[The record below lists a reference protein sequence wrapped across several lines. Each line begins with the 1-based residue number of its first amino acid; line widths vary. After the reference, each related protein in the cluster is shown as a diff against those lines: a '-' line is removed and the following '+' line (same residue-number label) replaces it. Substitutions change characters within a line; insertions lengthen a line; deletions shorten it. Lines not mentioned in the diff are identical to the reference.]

1 MVGMLSLRVRRII
14 KVVHIISGVAVLGD
28 VWGLALMHIEA
39 LGSGSLSVEKASFR
53 FTTLMVFAG
62 GVPFSLISLGSGLI
76 LAVFGGWGLRQPW
89 VLIKLLLQLGI
100 LATGALF
107 IAPILMNAPKAAT
120 LTGSHQRFLLL
131 LLMQGTMLLVA
142 TVLAVFKPGTRRAAK
157 PPGVLVQDSPARA
170 SGSATSSAVADGS

>member
-1 MVGMLSLRVRRII
+1 MVDMLSPPMRRIV

-28 VWGLALMHIEA
+28 VWGLALMHMEA
-39 LGSGSLSVEKASFR
+39 LGSGSLPVEKASFR

-62 GVPFSLISLGSGLI
+62 GVPFSVISLGSGLI
-76 LAVFGGWGLRQPW
+76 LALFGGWGFRQPW
-89 VLIKLLLQLGI
+89 VVIKLLLQLGI

-107 IAPILMNAPKAAT
+107 IAPILKDAPKAAT

-142 TVLAVFKPGTRRAAK
+142 TVLAVFKPRVRHAAGL
-157 PPGVLVQDSPARA
+157 PE
-170 SGSATSSAVADGS
+170 

>member
-1 MVGMLSLRVRRII
+1 MVDMLSPRMRRVV

-28 VWGLALMHIEA
+28 VWGLALMHMEA

-62 GVPFSLISLGSGLI
+62 GVPFSVISLGSGLI
-76 LAVFGGWGLRQPW
+76 LALFGGWGLRQPW
-89 VLIKLLLQLGI
+89 VVTKLLLQLGI

-107 IAPILMNAPKAAT
+107 IAPILKNAPKAAT

-131 LLMQGTMLLVA
+131 LLIQGTMLLVA
-142 TVLAVFKPGTRRAAK
+142 TVLAVFKPRVRHAAEL
-157 PPGVLVQDSPARA
+157 PE
-170 SGSATSSAVADGS
+170 

>member
-1 MVGMLSLRVRRII
+1 MVDMLSPRKRRIV

-28 VWGLALMHIEA
+28 VWGLALMHMEA

-53 FTTLMVFAG
+53 FTTLIVFAG
-62 GVPFSLISLGSGLI
+62 GVPFSVISLGSGLI
-76 LAVFGGWGLRQPW
+76 LALFGGWGLRQPW
-89 VLIKLLLQLGI
+89 VVIKLLLQLGI

-107 IAPILMNAPKAAT
+107 IAPILKNAPKAAT

-142 TVLAVFKPGTRRAAK
+142 TVLAVFKPRVRHAGEL
-157 PPGVLVQDSPARA
+157 PE
-170 SGSATSSAVADGS
+170 